1 MHSFFVFNNSENTV
15 RSIRIDLH
23 QVTNQ
28 INMTSIINST
38 CMKRML
44 TLAMAVLC
52 IALYPVSAQ
61 KSEVNENDKY
71 YKAREII
78 DAKGDLNK
86 AAELLRDNVKRS
98 RMKFY
103 EKSRVATDMRTLQ
116 DKYFDDEKEG
126 DNDK

>member
-1 MHSFFVFNNSENTV
+1 
-15 RSIRIDLH
+15 
-23 QVTNQ
+23 
-28 INMTSIINST
+28 
-38 CMKRML
+38 MKRML

-86 AAELLRDNVKRS
+86 AAELLRDNVKEYPNGCIMLEPRELVVPETIS
-98 RMKFY
+98 VKTL
-103 EKSRVATDMRTLQ
+103 KDMDSAIRNFRNGVVSPEIDLS
-116 DKYFDDEKEG
+116 DF
-126 DNDK
+126 

>member
-1 MHSFFVFNNSENTV
+1 
-15 RSIRIDLH
+15 
-23 QVTNQ
+23 
-28 INMTSIINST
+28 
-38 CMKRML
+38 MKRML

-61 KSEVNENDKY
+61 KSEVNENHKY
-71 YKAREII
+71 YKVREII